1 MDMKIGKLE
10 KVSLR
15 EIWRNEAKD
24 FTSWLEDNLEIL
36 ADSLDLSLR
45 IIEREGRVGTFAVD
59 LLAEDNEGNKAIV
72 ECQLEKTDH
81 DHLGKVLTYLTNLEA
96 KTAIWI
102 CSDPRPEHVK
112 SITWL
117 NEVTPADV
125 SFYLVKVE
133 GVRIGESSPAP
144 LFSVICAPSEE
155 TKEIGKERE
164 EFAERHR
171 KRLEFWNQLLAKSKE
186 RTKLHANISPSKE
199 NWIGAGAGKSGLSYQ
214 YVIGKNWGGIEL
226 YIDKGKGAAE
236 VNDQIYSTLHAKKD
250 EIESEFGENL
260 IWDQREGVRMRR
272 IGLIYREVGL
282 KDEDKWDNLQDKMID
297 AMVRLEKALKNHI
310 RRLAI

>member
-1 MDMKIGKLE
+1 MKIGKLE
-10 KVSLR
+10 KVPLR
-15 EIWRNEAKD
+15 EIWRNEPRD
-24 FTSWLEDNLEIL
+24 FTCWLEENLEIL
-36 ADSLDLSLR
+36 NDSLDLSLR
-45 IIEREGRVGTFAVD
+45 VVEREGSAGTFAVD
-59 LLAEDNEGNKAIV
+59 LLAEDSEGNKAII

-81 DHLGKVLTYLTNLEA
+81 DHLGKVLAYLTNFEA

-112 SITWL
+112 TITWL

-171 KRLEFWNQLLAKSKE
+171 KRLEFWRQLLAKSKE

-214 YVIGKNWGGIEL
+214 CVIGKDWGEVEL

-236 VNDQIYSTLHAKKD
+236 INEQIYNALHAKKA

-260 IWDQREGVRMRR
+260 IWDRREGVRMRR
-272 IGLIYREVGL
+272 IAWICKETGL
-282 KDEDKWDNLQDKMID
+282 KDEDKWDYLQDKMID
-297 AMVRLEKALKNHI
+297 AMIRLEKALKNHI
-310 RRLAI
+310 RRLTI